1 MNKLIVAAIVGIISF
16 SSSARADESELPQIP
31 SSVAW
36 MYVFIQRPDST
47 SRGSGKEIATMIT
60 PEEFRRNF
68 TRFREM
74 ARKENA
80 KLVVTAETENEQWIQ
95 GQIRYRGTKL
105 RRAPYYNPGID
116 KVVPGA
122 EVPTD

>member
-1 MNKLIVAAIVGIISF
+1 
-16 SSSARADESELPQIP
+16 
-31 SSVAW
+31 
-36 MYVFIQRPDST
+36 
-47 SRGSGKEIATMIT
+47 MIT